1 MRHATARNFAL
12 SLPGVI
18 EAPHHDYNSWRVG
31 KAKRIFVTIP
41 PDEAHLHI
49 FVDDATREE
58 ALVMHAAFAEKLLWG
73 GKVVG
78 LRVNLDKAESAIV
91 KRLIRQAWSHKGGH
105 SGGVV

>member
-1 MRHATARNFAL
+1 MRYDTARSFAV

-41 PDEAHLHI
+41 PDHAHLHI
-49 FVDDATREE
+49 FVDETAREQ
-58 ALVMHAAFAEKLLWG
+58 ALVLHPSFTEKLLWG

-78 LRVNLDKAESAIV
+78 LRVNLAAANATVV
-91 KRLIRQAWSHKGGH
+91 KRWIRDAWALKSAQKGGRA
-105 SGGVV
+105 